1 MNKEKITWGLI
12 FLFIGVIL
20 LLSNIDVIHFHWGTV
35 FRFWPVLLIVVGV
48 NLMVPRHRTG
58 NLISLVT
65 TVLALLFLAW
75 QGLNPPASG
84 SGETGGQRR
93 EDVTRRRTATY
104 SYPYEEQVE
113 RAFLSIKGG
122 AVDYKIHGH
131 TGELFYAETRST
143 RGNHVLETK
152 LADTEAHMSFLMK
165 SAAGGWRADVDENRA
180 VISLNVQPVW
190 SISLDMGAGAAEFD
204 LSPFRLA
211 RLDLKGGAVSFEAK
225 LGMPQKET
233 VVNADSGVAS
243 VEIAIPQAAACRIIA
258 KTGLSSKDFP
268 GFIQQP
274 DGSYTTDGYEQAAER
289 FLINLKGGLSSF
301 VVKRYK

>member
-20 LLSNIDVIHFHWGTV
+20 LLSNIDVIQFRWGTV

-58 NLISLVT
+58 NVISVIT
-65 TVLALLFLAW
+65 TVLVLLFLTW
-75 QGLNPPASG
+75 QGLNPSDPAAD
-84 SGETGGQRR
+84 R
-93 EDVTRRRTATY
+93 EVRSNRMNQPEAAIY
-104 SYPYEEQVE
+104 SHPYDEGID
-113 RAFLSIKGG
+113 APFLSIRGG
-122 AVDYKIHGH
+122 AADYKIQGY
-131 TGELFYAETRST
+131 TDELIHAEAHSNLGSYLLKTTRSNG
-143 RGNHVLETK
+143 R
-152 LADTEAHMSFLMK
+152 EAHISFTMQK
-165 SAAGGWRADVDENRA
+165 GGRRWQDMDENRA
-180 VISLNVQPVW
+180 LISLNVQPVW
-190 SISLDMGAGAAEFD
+190 HVSLDMGAGAAKFD
-204 LSPFRLA
+204 LSPFRVA
-211 RLDLKGGAVSFEAK
+211 RLDLKGGAISFEAK

-243 VEIAIPQAAACRIIA
+243 VEIAIPQAAACRIVA
-258 KTGLSSKDFP
+258 NTGLSSKDFP

-301 VVKRYK
+301 VVKRYE